1 MSEVKLSDSDQNAN
15 IRMEKRDGETYIA
28 LGIFIVAV
36 GLPVLL
42 GTYWA
47 YQALA
52 PGHIVAQSPI
62 AGTTGQ
68 PGNAVDIVLSL
79 GPEGTLLM
87 TDITGLSRAA
97 AEAALKADG
106 FAVGEVTEANDPRMA
121 AGLVVSQDPAGGALA
136 GPGEKVSFVVS
147 LGPKEKVRLTS
158 VIGMT
163 QAEAEAVLAT
173 EGFVI
178 GNVTKAHSVPNFRG
192 AVVNALCGVALILV
206 GLGSMAYGGILLAR
220 NKKRA

>member
-47 YQALA
+47 YQALV
-52 PGHIVAQSPI
+52 PGHIVAQSPT
-62 AGTTGQ
+62 AGTSGQ
-68 PGNAVDIVLSL
+68 PGNKIDIVLSL

-206 GLGSMAYGGILLAR
+206 GLGSMGYGGILLAR

>member
-28 LGIFIVAV
+28 LGIFIMAV

-47 YQALA
+47 YQAMA
-52 PGHIVAQSPI
+52 PGHVVAQNPA
-62 AGTTGQ
+62 AGTAGQ
-68 PGNAVDIVLSL
+68 PGNVIDIVLSI
-79 GPEGTLLM
+79 GPEGTLLT
-87 TDITGLSRAA
+87 TDITGLSQVA

-106 FAVGEVTEANDPRMA
+106 FAVGEATQANDPKVA

-136 GPGEKVSFVVS
+136 DPGDKVNFVVS
-147 LGPKEKVRLTS
+147 LGPKESVRLTS

-163 QAEAEAVLAT
+163 QARAEEVLAAD
-173 EGFVI
+173 GFVI
-178 GNVTKAHSVPNFRG
+178 GNVTKAHSVPNVRG
-192 AVVNALCGVALILV
+192 AVVNSLCGVVLILV
-206 GLGSMAYGGILLAR
+206 ALGSMGYGGILLAR
-220 NKKRA
+220 NKRRA

>member
-97 AEAALKADG
+97 AEAALQADG

-121 AGLVVSQDPAGGALA
+121 AGLVVSQEPAGGALA
-136 GPGEKVSFVVS
+136 DPGEKVSFVVS

-178 GNVTKAHSVPNFRG
+178 GNVTKGHSVPNMRG

-206 GLGSMAYGGILLAR
+206 GLGSMGYGGILLVR
-220 NKKRA
+220 NKRRV

>member
-52 PGHIVAQSPI
+52 PGRIVAQSPT
-62 AGTTGQ
+62 AGTSGQ
-68 PGNAVDIVLSL
+68 PGNAIDIVLSL
-79 GPEGTLLM
+79 GPQGTLLM

-97 AEAALKADG
+97 AEAALQADG
-106 FAVGEVTEANDPRMA
+106 FAVGEVTEANAPKVA

-136 GPGEKVSFVVS
+136 GPGDTVDFVVS

-163 QAEAEAVLAT
+163 QAEAETVLAT

-178 GNVTKAHSVPNFRG
+178 GNVTKAHSAPNVRG
-192 AVVNALCGVALILV
+192 AVVNALCGVSLILV
-206 GLGSMAYGGILLAR
+206 GLGSMGYGGILLAR
-220 NKKRA
+220 NKRRA